1 MFCLVCMKL
10 NDGKRVRANLSY
22 LPSELKQ
29 NCDSAS
35 RCKPEIMQIIL
46 IEITLTSHFIII
58 FNQLL

>member
-1 MFCLVCMKL
+1 MFCLVCIKQ
-10 NDGKRVRANLSY
+10 NDGKRVRANVSY

-46 IEITLTSHFIII
+46 I
-58 FNQLL
+58 